1 MAMSPTDHDELRE
14 QAELYVLGALA
25 ASDRQ
30 TFEAHLASCDE
41 CRAQVTS
48 LSPVTQALA
57 YVAPQHDPP
66 SELRARVPGLDYG
79 DARYGAGLV
88 NSSGGSTRHPA
99 VAGGRG
105 VAGPGRGTRPVFR
118 EPSIANRR
126 ARAAPAGSDGAG
138 VIGRTADR

>member
-25 ASDRQ
+25 SSDRQ
-30 TFEAHLASCDE
+30 TFEAHLASCAE
-41 CRAQVTS
+41 CRAQVTA
-48 LSPVTQALA
+48 LSPVAQALA

-66 SELRARVPGLDYG
+66 SELRARVLASITGTPGT
-79 DARYGAGLV
+79 APA
-88 NSSGGSTRHPA
+88 SSTRPEGANVDSA

-105 VAGPGRGTRPVFR
+105 VAGAGRGTRPVFR

-126 ARAAPAGSDGAG
+126 ARAAVAGSDRAG
-138 VIGRTADR
+138 VSGRPADG

>member
-1 MAMSPTDHDELRE
+1 MAMSPIDHDELRE
-14 QAELYVLGALA
+14 HAELYVLGALA
-25 ASDRQ
+25 SSDRR
-30 TFEAHLASCDE
+30 TFEAHLASCAE
-41 CRAQVTS
+41 CRAQVTA

-66 SELRARVPGLDYG
+66 SELRARVLDLDYG

-88 NSSGGSTRHPA
+88 NSSGGRERHPA

-105 VAGPGRGTRPVFR
+105 LAGAGRGTRPVFR

-126 ARAAPAGSDGAG
+126 ARAALAGSDRAG
-138 VIGRTADR
+138 VSGRPADR